1 MEDGALTLYRHIL
14 EHKQT
19 VGTPNITW
27 NLPEHLENS
36 LCSESSCCSTQNFTR
51 LLNLDNKE
59 LDEHSSFFQSGRT
72 TDNLMLEQKCHSSG
86 KRGQT
91 VKLHIS
97 DTDSSHSNTGSQ
109 ATINMN
115 KSCEMNKTPV
125 LDLDKYTSEES
136 VNNNTQCFEM
146 EGYSSSNFS
155 SQGFEA
161 SGNRSSF
168 SNSQVFETEIV
179 DKTISVVNSQRYSLE
194 NNISLPQPETFQG
207 NDHYLDFTKIQN
219 VNARISMNYLDND
232 KQSAHLED
240 GVNNSGFDISNRSM
254 SKVYQRKSVKRK
266 NNENDFIP
274 AHKRP
279 RLASKKTLVSSIPN
293 ESNVTVRGDGTDERN
308 MIYNNNRHTVLT
320 ECENNREI
328 KESSTGMVVDKEK
341 SCVEEKKDIVNRDL
355 MRADVVQ
362 NRNLVY
368 ENRNRKLDDTFT
380 ICVDF
385 MPELQRLLQKILINS
400 RYILSSYA
408 LCFIFILHAPSKCLN
423 LHLKFSFT
431 LKFYIMSEILNFV
444 IVKLQMNM
452 QFKLSKSAV

>member
-19 VGTPNITW
+19 VGTPKAHITW

-36 LCSESSCCSTQNFTR
+36 LCSESSCCSTQNFSR
-51 LLNLDNKE
+51 LLDLDNKE
-59 LDEHSSFFQSGRT
+59 LDEHSIFFQSGRT
-72 TDNLMLEQKCHSSG
+72 TENLLLEQKCHSSG

-91 VKLHIS
+91 VKPHVS
-97 DTDSSHSNTGSQ
+97 DTDSLHSNIWSQ
-109 ATINMN
+109 ATMDMN

-155 SQGFEA
+155 SQGFKT

-168 SNSQVFETEIV
+168 SNSQVFESKIV

-219 VNARISMNYLDND
+219 VNARISMDYLDND

-240 GVNNSGFDISNRSM
+240 GMNNSGFDISNRSM

-266 NNENDFIP
+266 NNENVFIP

-279 RLASKKTLVSSIPN
+279 RLASKKALVSSIPN
-293 ESNVTVRGDGTDERN
+293 ESYVIVRGDGTDERN
-308 MIYNNNRHTVLT
+308 MTYNNNRHTVLT
-320 ECENNREI
+320 ECENNQET
-328 KESSTGMVVDKEK
+328 KESSTGTVVDKEK
-341 SCVEEKKDIVNRDL
+341 SCVEKKKRHC
-355 MRADVVQ
+355 
-362 NRNLVY
+362 
-368 ENRNRKLDDTFT
+368 K
-380 ICVDF
+380 
-385 MPELQRLLQKILINS
+385 
-400 RYILSSYA
+400 
-408 LCFIFILHAPSKCLN
+408 
-423 LHLKFSFT
+423 
-431 LKFYIMSEILNFV
+431 
-444 IVKLQMNM
+444 
-452 QFKLSKSAV
+452 